1 MTQVLPAALADHA
14 QVLLAQVLQ
23 FEYAADAVV
32 AQYVKRHRQ
41 LGARDRAL
49 LADVVF
55 GCLRHLRRVE
65 RAAGEGAAGEG
76 ADAAAWVDAWARGVW
91 KTLDDATLSFA
102 EACDMPDWL
111 VEDWPWTGDAVRS
124 RAMAD
129 AFNQPAPLDLR
140 VNALRHKPEAAR
152 AALAADGIETMLG
165 QFSPVALRVI
175 GKPALQRHSL
185 MADGSIEIQDE
196 GSQLLA
202 LLLAPRRGEQI
213 VDFCAGA
220 GGKALQMAAMMRNSG
235 RVHAFDV
242 SSGRLSE
249 LALRARRAGASNI
262 APMALQGENDPRL
275 QRLAGKADR
284 VLVDAPCSGLGTLR
298 RSPDR
303 KWRQSRDDVADH
315 AAAQTAILAAAAQLV
330 RPGGVLVYATCS
342 MLAMENT
349 DVVEAFLAAQP
360 GFDLEAA
367 APVLTRHGVNLPG
380 DGRATLHL
388 NPLDHGTDA
397 FFAAR
402 MVRSA

>member
-1 MTQVLPAALADHA
+1 MQAIPAALADHA
-14 QVLLAQVLQ
+14 QVLLAQVLR
-23 FEYAADAVV
+23 FEHAADAVV
-32 AQYVKRHRQ
+32 AQYVKRNRQ
-41 LGARDRAL
+41 LGARDRAQ
-49 LADVVF
+49 LADIVF

-65 RAAGEGAAGEG
+65 RAAGEGA
-76 ADAAAWVDAWARGVW
+76 DAAAWVDAWVQDAW
-91 KTLDDATLSFA
+91 EALDETTLSPG

-111 VEDWPWTGDAVRS
+111 LEDWPWAGDAARS

-140 VNALRHKPEAAR
+140 VNALRHKPDAVR
-152 AALAADGIETMLG
+152 AALAADGIETTPG
-165 QFSPVALRVI
+165 RFSPLALRVT
-175 GKPALQRHSL
+175 GKPSLQRHSL

-202 LLLAPRRGEQI
+202 LLLAPRRGEQV

-220 GGKALQMAAMMRNSG
+220 GGKTLQMAAMMRNSG

-262 APMALQGENDPRL
+262 APMAVQGENDPRL

-284 VLVDAPCSGLGTLR
+284 VLTDAPCSGLGTLR
-298 RSPDR
+298 RSPDL
-303 KWRQSRDDVADH
+303 KWRQSRDDIAAY
-315 AAAQTAILAAAAQLV
+315 AAAQSSILAAAARLV

-342 MLAMENT
+342 VLAAENEA
-349 DVVEAFLAAQP
+349 VVDGFLAAQP
-360 GFDLEAA
+360 AFALEAA
-367 APVLTRHGVNLPG
+367 APVLARQGVVLP
-380 DGRATLHL
+380 DDARETLHL
-388 NPLDHGTDA
+388 NPLDHGTDG

>member
-1 MTQVLPAALADHA
+1 MVTRSLPAALADHA
-14 QVLLAQVLQ
+14 QVLLAEVLR
-23 FEYAADAVV
+23 FEHAADAVV

-41 LGARDRAL
+41 LGARDRAQ
-49 LADVVF
+49 LADIVF
-55 GCLRHLRRVE
+55 GCVRHLRRVE
-65 RAAGEGAAGEG
+65 RAAGEG
-76 ADAAAWVDAWARGVW
+76 ADAAAWVDAWAQGAW
-91 KTLDDATLSFA
+91 KTLDETSLTAG

-111 VEDWPWTGDAVRS
+111 LEDWPWAGDAARS

-140 VNALRHKPEAAR
+140 VNALRHKPEAVR
-152 AALAADGIETMLG
+152 AALAADGIESNPG
-165 QFSPVALRVI
+165 RWSPVALRVP
-175 GKPALQRHSL
+175 GKPSLQRHRL

-202 LLLAPRRGEQI
+202 LLVAPRRGEQI

-220 GGKALQMAAMMRNSG
+220 GGKTLHMAAMMRNSG
-235 RVHAFDV
+235 RLHAFDV

-249 LALRARRAGASNI
+249 LALRARRAGVSNI
-262 APMALQGENDPRL
+262 APMTLQGENDVRL

-298 RSPDR
+298 RSPDL
-303 KWRQSRDDVADH
+303 KWRHDRDDIAVF
-315 AAAQTAILAAAAQLV
+315 AAAQSSILAAAARLV

-342 MLAMENT
+342 VLADENEG
-349 DVVEAFLAAQP
+349 VVDGFLADMP
-360 GFDLEAA
+360 GFALEAA
-367 APVLTRHGVNLPG
+367 APVLARQGVTLPG
-380 DGRATLHL
+380 DERLTLHL
-388 NPLDHGTDA
+388 DPLDHGTDG